1 MTNMGLTS
9 SLQIGR
15 SGLLAS
21 QTGIEVTGNNLSN
34 VTTAGYHRQSVTL
47 APARS
52 HEMQRGVFLGQ
63 GVEVQQIV
71 RHVNEALEGRIRNG
85 IADQSF
91 SLAEQGLLE
100 QIEAIQNELSE
111 IDLTTYLNEFFNAW
125 SELANT
131 PEDNAVRT
139 VVVQQGNTLASFI
152 QTLRGDLTDQR
163 TQLDNAIDNAA
174 IATDDLLTRIAEI
187 NIEISKAESGSGG
200 AHGLRDQRD
209 ALLTEL
215 SGFLEISTVEQ
226 NTGAVDVFVG
236 SLPIILNNVNRG
248 VELEKESVNGK
259 LVIDVIIKA
268 DGSSLNPTSG
278 QLASLFLGREQHLN
292 NAIDVLD
299 QFASQLIFEVNK
311 IHSQGQA
318 VNPTSSI
325 TGTVR
330 ADDPTV
336 VLNDPAS
343 GLDFIPTHGSFQL
356 HVTQE
361 STGQRNTSTID
372 IDLDGINAASDT
384 TLNSLAAAI
393 NSVANVNAIV
403 TPDGRLQ
410 IAGATNDFQL
420 SFSDDSS
427 GALAALGI
435 NTFFSGSNATD
446 IQLNAVV
453 QSDPG
458 KITTAQGHVLGD
470 NRSALAMTEL
480 RDQGVATLNGFS
492 LSEFWNRHIQDYAVR
507 TAQAQQKLDADTVV
521 RENLEAQQQSLSGV
535 NADEEAINLLVF
547 QRAYQ
552 GSARFL
558 SVVDELLQTLLALL

>member
-1 MTNMGLTS
+1 MGLTS

-34 VTTAGYHRQSVTL
+34 VTTRGYHRQSATL
-47 APARS
+47 AATRS
-52 HEMQRGVFLGQ
+52 HEIQRGIFLGQ
-63 GVEVQQIV
+63 GVEIQQIV

-100 QIEAIQNELSE
+100 QIEAIQNELSD

-139 VVVQQGNTLASFI
+139 VVVQQGQSLAAFI

-174 IATDDLLTRIAEI
+174 IATDDLLTRIAAI

-226 NTGAVDVFVG
+226 STGAVDVFVG

-248 VELEKESVNGK
+248 IALEKESVNGK
-259 LVIDVIIKA
+259 LEIDVIIEA

-278 QLASLFLGREQHLN
+278 QLAALFLGRDQHLG

-330 ADDPTV
+330 AEDPTAL
-336 VLNDPAS
+336 LNDPAS
-343 GLDFIPTHGSFQL
+343 GLDFVPTHGSFQL
-356 HVTQE
+356 HLTQG
-361 STGQRNTSTID
+361 STGQRNTSTIN

-410 IAGATNDFQL
+410 ISGSTNDFQI

-427 GALAALGI
+427 GVLAAVGI
-435 NTFFSGSNATD
+435 NTFFSGSDATD

-458 KITTAQGHVLGD
+458 KITTAQEHVLGD
-470 NRSALAMTEL
+470 NRSALAMADL
-480 RDQGVATLNGFS
+480 REQGVASLNGFS

-507 TAQAQQKLDADTVV
+507 TAQAQQKLDADTIV

-535 NADEEAINLLVF
+535 NTDEEAINLLVF

>member
-1 MTNMGLTS
+1 MGLTS

-21 QTGIEVTGNNLSN
+21 QTGIEVTGNNLAN
-34 VTTAGYHRQSVTL
+34 VTTRGYHRQSATL
-47 APARS
+47 AATRS
-52 HEMQRGVFLGQ
+52 HEIQRGVFLGQ
-63 GVEVQQIV
+63 GVEVQQVV

-100 QIEAIQNELSE
+100 QIEAIQNELSD
-111 IDLTTYLNEFFNAW
+111 IDLTTHLNEFFNAF

-139 VVVQQGNTLASFI
+139 VVVQQGQTLASFI

-163 TQLDNAIDNAA
+163 TQLDSAIDNAA
-174 IATDDLLTRIAEI
+174 IATDDLLSRIAEI
-187 NIEISKAESGSGG
+187 NIEISKAESGSGGG

-226 NTGAVDVFVG
+226 STGAVDVFVG

-248 VELEKESVNGK
+248 IELEKKSVNGK
-259 LVIDVIIKA
+259 LEIDVIIKA

-311 IHSQGQA
+311 VHSQGQA

-330 ADDPTV
+330 ADDATA
-336 VLNDPAS
+336 VLNDPTA
-343 GLDFIPTHGSFQL
+343 GLDFVPTHGSFQL
-356 HVTQE
+356 HVTQG

-393 NSVANVNAIV
+393 NSVANVNATV
-403 TPDGRLQ
+403 TLDGRLQ
-410 IAGATNDFQL
+410 IAGATNDFQI

-427 GALAALGI
+427 GVLAATGI

-446 IQLNAVV
+446 IQLNAVI

-458 KITTAQGHVLGD
+458 KITTSQGHVLGD
-470 NRSALAMTEL
+470 NRSALAMADL
-480 RDQGVATLNGFS
+480 REQGVAALNGFS

-507 TAQAQQKLDADTVV
+507 TAQAQQKLDADTIV

-535 NADEEAINLLVF
+535 NTDEEAINLLVF

>member
-1 MTNMGLTS
+1 MGLTS

-21 QTGIEVTGNNLSN
+21 QTGIEVAGNNLSN
-34 VTTAGYHRQSVTL
+34 ITTRGYHRQSVTL
-47 APARS
+47 AATRS
-52 HEMQRGVFLGQ
+52 HEMQRGIFLGQ
-63 GVEVQQIV
+63 GVEVQQVV
-71 RHVNEALEGRIRNG
+71 RHVDEALEGRIRSG

-100 QIEAIQNELSE
+100 QIEAIHNELSD
-111 IDLTTYLNEFFNAW
+111 IDLTTYLSEFFNAW

-152 QTLRGDLTDQR
+152 QTLRGDLADQR
-163 TQLDNAIDNAA
+163 TQLDAAIDNAA
-174 IATDDLLTRIAEI
+174 AATDDLLSRIAEV
-187 NIEISKAESGSGG
+187 NIEISKAEKGAGG

-209 ALLTEL
+209 ALLSEL
-215 SGFLEISTVEQ
+215 SQYLEVSTVEQ
-226 NTGAVDVFVG
+226 NTGSVDVFVG

-248 VELEKESVNGK
+248 IALEKESVNGT
-259 LVIDVIIKA
+259 LQIDVIIEA

-292 NAIDVLD
+292 NAINVLD
-299 QFASQLIFEVNK
+299 QFTSQLIFEVNK
-311 IHSQGQA
+311 VHSQGQA
-318 VNPTSSI
+318 VNPVSSI

-330 ADDPTV
+330 AADATV
-336 VLNDPAS
+336 ALNDPAS
-343 GLDFIPTHGSFQL
+343 GLDFVPNHGSFQL
-356 HVTQE
+356 HVTQA
-361 STGQRNTSTID
+361 STGQRNTTTID
-372 IDLDGINAASDT
+372 IDLDGINPAADT

-393 NSVANVNAIV
+393 NAVANVTAVV

-410 IAGATNDFQL
+410 IDGASNEFQL

-427 GALAALGI
+427 GVLAALGI
-435 NTFFSGSNATD
+435 NTFFSGSRATD
-446 IQLNAVV
+446 IEVNPVV

-458 KITTAQGHVLGD
+458 KITAARGHVLGD
-470 NRSALAMTEL
+470 NRSALAMAAL
-480 RDQGVATLNGFS
+480 REEGVASLNGFS
-492 LSEFWNRHIQDYAVR
+492 LTEFWNRHIQDYAVR
-507 TAQAQQKLDADTVV
+507 TAQAQQKLDADTIV

-558 SVVDELLQTLLALL
+558 SVVDELLQTLISLL